1 MNYPDYRMMSL
12 LKYTFFL
19 VCLAIVLASCSG
31 LKGFEKTV
39 VKTEPDINHS
49 APLSGNFKQAL
60 YKAQMDAFGRHFS
73 GLFLIKPV
81 PEDTSYRV
89 VLLSEFG
96 LNLLDLSLNK
106 TTTTV
111 VNCEEFLN
119 RKVVI
124 NAIGNNI
131 RMLLFVQEGKNGL
144 KKYRNPETGEV
155 VIKSK
160 QGCKRSFYRFDD
172 EGSLAKIDLRKGLFN
187 KQLAT
192 LTFEDASFP
201 TMIFFESSPVKQT
214 MKLTLLNLEK

>member
-1 MNYPDYRMMSL
+1 MINL
-12 LKYTFFL
+12 LKNTLLLFS
-19 VCLAIVLASCSG
+19 LAIVLASCSG

-39 VKTEPDINHS
+39 VKTEPDINHP

-119 RKVVI
+119 RRVVI

-131 RMLLFVQEGKNGL
+131 RMLLFVPEDEKSL
-144 KKYRNPETGEV
+144 KKYRNSETGEV

-160 QGCKRSFYRFDD
+160 KGCKRSFYRFDD
-172 EGSLAKIDLRKGLFN
+172 EGSLTKIDQRKGLFN
-187 KQLAT
+187 KQMAT
-192 LTFEDASFP
+192 LTFENASFP
-201 TMIFFESSPVKQT
+201 AMIFFESRPVKQT